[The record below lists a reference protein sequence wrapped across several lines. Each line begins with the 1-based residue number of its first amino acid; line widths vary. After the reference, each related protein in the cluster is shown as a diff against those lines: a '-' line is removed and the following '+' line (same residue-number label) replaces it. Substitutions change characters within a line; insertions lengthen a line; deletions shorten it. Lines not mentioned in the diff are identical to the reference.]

1 MSVVRGGA
9 AALAVVMAVGAAV
22 HGLPAEAG
30 STSVRIAGGLLS
42 IPVISI
48 REAKFKS
55 VIQQQF
61 DYSCGSAALAT
72 LLSFH
77 YARPTTE
84 AKTFEKMFEVGDQD
98 AIRKSGFSLLDMK
111 NYLETVDVRPDGFRI
126 SLDALSD
133 AGIHG
138 VAPLDTGRYQPSY
151 CDKGFVGWRGDTW
164 TQWTDRPGGVSGVTA
179 DAVGCGGGACGS
191 VAVVGHVTVGV
202 GVAVGVRVA
211 VAVAV
216 GVGVGSASQAKP
228 EPKQLVTAISA
239 STAPEKTTKN
249 APATGDLR
257 GLSRFSSSS
266 SGGWL
271 I

>member
-9 AALAVVMAVGAAV
+9 AALAVVMAIGAAV

-111 NYLETVDVRPDGFRI
+111 NYLETVDIRADGFRI
-126 SLDALSD
+126 SLDELSE
-133 AGIHG
+133 AGIPG
-138 VAPLDTGRYQPSY
+138 IALIDTGGYKHFVVI
-151 CDKGFVGWRGDTW
+151 KGFDGGDVLVGDPAFGMTVY
-164 TQWTDRPGGVSGVTA
+164 TQAEFEAIWEGIIFVIRDETQLAQSNFNVSDEWLARTRAPTQQGLRRQ
-179 DAVGCGGGACGS
+179 GL
-191 VAVVGHVTVGV
+191 
-202 GVAVGVRVA
+202 
-211 VAVAV
+211 
-216 GVGVGSASQAKP
+216 ASF
-228 EPKQLVTAISA
+228 QLRL
-239 STAPEKTTKN
+239 
-249 APATGDLR
+249 PAQNE
-257 GLSRFSSSS
+257 F
-266 SGGWL
+266 
-271 I
+271 